1 MPTPDGGSRARPEPI
16 AASPPLAVV
25 ALRRWWSGRFGYRLA
40 VELAL
45 VALLL
50 TLYRYGRFLAKDQ
63 AAEAFANA
71 REVLRFED
79 RLGIANEAALQR
91 SLLDFRWLIM
101 FLNRYYVSVH
111 FPATVA
117 FFAVAYV
124 KAPRHYIRIRNLFV
138 VVTATALVIHVL
150 YPLAPPRMLPGFV
163 DTVSRFGPKVYD
175 NPGVEGTV
183 NQFAAMPSL
192 HFGWSVLVAY
202 GVVAVARSRFRWLIV
217 AHPVLILVSIVV
229 TANHYWL
236 DAIVAGGLVAAAVTA
251 ARVAGLFG
259 GRRSVQDSTGA
270 ASTAALDGGEVLGAA
285 RYETPAV
292 AGFESGVQL
301 LELRV
306 AEADRPQTDTSAG
319 TGIREPLSVGAP
331 SSGTRAVAEE
341 ASDG

>member
-1 MPTPDGGSRARPEPI
+1 
-16 AASPPLAVV
+16 V

-50 TLYRYGRFLAKDQ
+50 ALYRYGRFLAKDQ
-63 AAEAFANA
+63 TAEAFSNA

-124 KAPRHYIRIRNLFV
+124 KAPRHYTRIRNLFV
-138 VVTATALVIHVL
+138 AVTAAALVIHVL

-202 GVVAVARSRFRWLIV
+202 GVVAVVGSRFRWLIV

-236 DAIVAGGLVAAAVTA
+236 DAVVAGGLVAAAVAA
-251 ARVAGLFG
+251 ARSPVLFG
-259 GRRSVQDSTGA
+259 GRRSVQPSMA
-270 ASTAALDGGEVLGAA
+270 AGSTAVLHGGAGGGEVLGVG
-285 RYETPAV
+285 RYETPAG
-292 AGFESGVQL
+292 AGNDSGVQVL
-301 LELRV
+301 DLGV
-306 AEADRPQTDTSAG
+306 AEADWPQGDPGAG
-319 TGIREPLSVGAP
+319 TSIREPMSVGAP
-331 SSGTRAVAEE
+331 SSATRAVVEE